1 MSKFIIEE
9 RPIVILPTLVRAFG
23 FCEAA
28 IIQKMHYFLDANME
42 KQRHIH
48 DGKAWTYGTYADWER
63 YLDNIFANSTI
74 RKAVSALEKR
84 GVLISTTALNEH
96 PFDRTKWYSIDYD
109 ALKEIEAET
118 VAAWAA
124 KKATEREAAEK
135 AADEVAEAPD
145 TAEQDDMPPDGEY
158 ICYQIANESA
168 TARRMNPPSDSN
180 SYKEHSGL
188 HSGQHSGKHSGHGA
202 PARDPD
208 PPSREPSPP
217 EPPPPAKPKRQSREE
232 AFVAFVVERGV
243 DEETARC
250 WWRYRD
256 GKPMTSKAW
265 ERHCA
270 QAEAAGI
277 TPQAAADY
285 TAGREWRAFYANS
298 YLREMEELAQIRQ
311 RRSAPQGRV
320 FDQAGNPQGGI
331 APAGMPQGRTSQMS
345 KGLAII
351 EQFKKGGRS

>member
-124 KKATEREAAEK
+124 KKAAERE

-168 TARRMNPPSDSN
+168 TTRRMNPPSDSS

-188 HSGQHSGKHSGHGA
+188 HSGQLSGKHSGHGA
-202 PARDPD
+202 PTHDSAP
-208 PPSREPSPP
+208 REPSPP
-217 EPPPPAKPKRQSREE
+217 LPVKPEKFDAWAVLSDMG
-232 AFVAFVVERGV
+232 VERKHFDAWMQARKRKRLSSPI
-243 DEETARC
+243 DEVALAAFFREIGKVGLTAHDAAR
-250 WWRYRD
+250 
-256 GKPMTSKAW
+256 M
-265 ERHCA
+265 CA
-270 QAEAAGI
+270 EKGWGSIESNWDCFRQR
-277 TPQAAADY
+277 TPQRGNTFEHQSSAEQYAQEQAA
-285 TAGREWRAFYANS
+285 RMRP
-298 YLREMEELAQIRQ
+298 QIAAMFAAKQEKR
-311 RRSAPQGRV
+311 
-320 FDQAGNPQGGI
+320 DD
-331 APAGMPQGRTSQMS
+331 
-345 KGLAII
+345 
-351 EQFKKGGRS
+351 